1 MKYQL
6 IILKK
11 AQKDLKKVDP
21 RYRSRIIA
29 AFIVIRQDPLCGK
42 PLEGEWR
49 GTWSYRVWPYRILYE
64 IHADQLLVHVV
75 KIGHRQGVY

>member
-1 MKYQL
+1 MEYQL

-11 AQKDLKKVDP
+11 AQKDLKRIDVRFK
-21 RYRSRIIA
+21 SRILA
-29 AFIVIRQDPLCGK
+29 ALVVIRSDPFCGK
-42 PLEGEWR
+42 PLEGEYK

-64 IHADQLLVHVV
+64 IHQSCLIVQVI